1 MFFYEFFVMVFF
13 DNKNDIIVV
22 KVFLRDV
29 NDYVFFF
36 EKFIVEIEIL
46 EN

>member
-1 MFFYEFFVMVFF
+1 MVFF

>member
-1 MFFYEFFVMVFF
+1 MVFF

-22 KVFLRDV
+22 KVILRDV